1 MTLRTWL
8 VFLLAIASGVSAIVG
23 VTQMRSN
30 QLARELTTVVVVR
43 KPIGRGYQIQEEHVE
58 ARRIPVEFA
67 HKTMPQSLDDVLG
80 RVATVAMYEGEYVM
94 SNKITSAGA
103 KAGLATLIPAGLRA
117 YSITAASSANRV
129 SGLINVGD
137 RVDVLLTKS
146 ATGGGLSDSAVS
158 ETLLQNVEVM
168 AVDRIVDNTG
178 PNKGGVAVEKN
189 DSRASTVTLMVTPK
203 QAAVLGLGQK
213 EGVLSLSLRNPED
226 QSITMSEEISDA
238 DLNDATDPSMYSK
251 NKSSRGDAY
260 PADQL
265 ASTIDSNIEPTEEEL
280 YATSQV
286 QESMTVEE
294 MQALLASL
302 AESNSRPPRFT
313 AIRTIRGSLVGVVP
327 VRIKSK

>member
-23 VTQMRSN
+23 VSQMRSN
-30 QLARELTTVVVVR
+30 QLAREMTTVVVVK
-43 KPIGRGYQIQEEHVE
+43 KPIGRGYQIQEDHVE
-58 ARRIPVEFA
+58 SRKIPVEFA

-80 RVATVAMYEGEYVM
+80 RVATVAMSEGEYVM
-94 SNKITSAGA
+94 NNKITSVSA

-137 RVDVLLTKS
+137 HVDVLLTKS
-146 ATGGGLSDSAVS
+146 VPGGTSDSGIS

-178 PNKGGVAVEKN
+178 ANKGGVSSEKN
-189 DSRASTVTLMVTPK
+189 ESKASTVTLMVTPK
-203 QAAVLGLGQK
+203 QASVLGLGQK

-226 QSITMSEEISDA
+226 QTITVSEEISEA
-238 DLNDATDPSMYSK
+238 ELGDATDLEALRKLSTSQEGATP
-251 NKSSRGDAY
+251 
-260 PADQL
+260 DQKGNG
-265 ASTIDSNIEPTEEEL
+265 ATEEN
-280 YATSQV
+280 YAPPSPE
-286 QESMTVEE
+286 ESMTVEE

-302 AESNSRPPRFT
+302 ATNNTPAPGFT
-313 AIRTIRGSLVGVVP
+313 AIRTIRGSRVGVVP
-327 VRIKSK
+327 VRTKSK

>member
-30 QLARELTTVVVVR
+30 QIARELTTVVVVR

-67 HKTMPQSLDDVLG
+67 HKSMPQSLEDVLG

-94 SNKITSAGA
+94 SNKITSIGA
-103 KAGLATLIPAGLRA
+103 RAGLATLIPAGLRA
-117 YSITAASSANRV
+117 YSIMAASSANRV

-146 ATGGGLSDSAVS
+146 SSGGGMHDSSVS

-178 PNKGGVAVEKN
+178 PNKGGVSVEKN
-189 DSRASTVTLMVTPK
+189 DTRASTVTLMVTPK

-226 QSITMSEEISDA
+226 QSITLSEEISNA
-238 DLNDATDPSMYSK
+238 DLSDATDPSMYRK
-251 NKSSRGDAY
+251 NSPAQCDVN
-260 PADQL
+260 PADAL
-265 ASTIDSNIEPTEEEL
+265 AIAIDSNIEPTVEEL
-280 YATSQV
+280 YATNQV

-302 AESNSRPPRFT
+302 AESNSRPPQFT
-313 AIRTIRGSLVGVVP
+313 AIRTIRGSAVGLVP
-327 VRIKSK
+327 VRTKSK

>member
-30 QLARELTTVVVVR
+30 QLAREMTTVVVVK
-43 KPIGRGYQIQEEHVE
+43 KPIGRGYQIQEDHVE
-58 ARRIPVEFA
+58 SRKIPVEFA
-67 HKTMPQSLDDVLG
+67 HKSMPQTLDDVLG
-80 RVATVAMYEGEYVM
+80 RVATVAMYEGEYIM
-94 SNKITSAGA
+94 SNKITSVSA

-146 ATGGGLSDSAVS
+146 AQGGGLTDSAVA

-178 PNKGGVAVEKN
+178 ANKSGVAAEKN
-189 DSRASTVTLMVTPK
+189 DSKASTVTLMVTPK

-226 QSITMSEEISDA
+226 QSITLSEEISEA
-238 DLNDATDPSMYSK
+238 DLGDVTDMNALRKIAMPQGETLVKDQEVGNDENNM
-251 NKSSRGDAY
+251 
-260 PADQL
+260 
-265 ASTIDSNIEPTEEEL
+265 EPTVDEL
-280 YATSQV
+280 YASSQSE
-286 QESMTVEE
+286 ESMTVEE
-294 MQALLASL
+294 MQALLASF
-302 AESNSRPPRFT
+302 AQTNTRPPGFT
-313 AIRTIRGSLVGVVP
+313 AIRTIRGSRVGVVP
-327 VRIKSK
+327 VRTKSK

>member
-30 QLARELTTVVVVR
+30 QLAREMTSVIVVK

-58 ARRIPVEFA
+58 ARKMPVEFA
-67 HKTMPQSLDDVLG
+67 HKSMPQSLEDVLG
-80 RVATVAMYEGEYVM
+80 RVATVAMCEGEYVM
-94 SNKITSAGA
+94 SSKITSVSA
-103 KAGLATLIPAGLRA
+103 KAGLATLIPSGLRA
-117 YSITAASSANRV
+117 YSITATSSANRV

-137 RVDVLLTKS
+137 HVDVLLTKS
-146 ATGGGLSDSAVS
+146 VPGGTSDSGVS

-178 PNKGGVAVEKN
+178 ANKGGVSNEKN
-189 DSRASTVTLMVTPK
+189 ESKASTVTLMVTPK

-226 QSITMSEEISDA
+226 QAITISEEISEA
-238 DLNDATDPSMYSK
+238 ELGDATDLEALRKLS
-251 NKSSRGDAY
+251 
-260 PADQL
+260 
-265 ASTIDSNIEPTEEEL
+265 
-280 YATSQV
+280 TSQEGATPDPNGNGAAEENYV
-286 QESMTVEE
+286 STSTQESMTVDE

-302 AESNSRPPRFT
+302 ATNNTPAPGFT
-313 AIRTIRGSLVGVVP
+313 AIRTIRGSRVGVVP
-327 VRIKSK
+327 VRTKSK

>member
-23 VTQMRSN
+23 VSQMRSN
-30 QLARELTTVVVVR
+30 QLAREMTTVVVVK
-43 KPIGRGYQIQEEHVE
+43 KPIGRGYQIQEDHVE
-58 ARRIPVEFA
+58 SRKIPVEFA

-80 RVATVAMYEGEYVM
+80 RVATVAMSEGEYVM
-94 SNKITSAGA
+94 NNKITSVSA

-137 RVDVLLTKS
+137 HVDVLLTKS
-146 ATGGGLSDSAVS
+146 VPGGTSDSGVS

-178 PNKGGVAVEKN
+178 ANKGGVSSEKN
-189 DSRASTVTLMVTPK
+189 ESKASTVTLMVTPK
-203 QAAVLGLGQK
+203 QASVLGLGQK

-226 QSITMSEEISDA
+226 QTITVSEEISEA
-238 DLNDATDPSMYSK
+238 ELGDATDLEALRKLSTSQEGSTP
-251 NKSSRGDAY
+251 
-260 PADQL
+260 DQNGNG
-265 ASTIDSNIEPTEEEL
+265 ATEEN
-280 YATSQV
+280 YASPSPE
-286 QESMTVEE
+286 ESMTVEE

-302 AESNSRPPRFT
+302 ATNNTPAPGFT
-313 AIRTIRGSLVGVVP
+313 AIRTIRGSRVGVVP
-327 VRIKSK
+327 VRTKSK